1 MRTLGRSLSL
11 RLSAWEADLRARFV
25 RMTQRE
31 RFLVMAFGGMVL
43 FAVVFLPFG
52 WAADQREQ
60 YARAEA
66 ARDEAQGLA
75 RRNSPISMGALQTAR
90 LTDLEGLS
98 LEADS
103 VSIARILIEQRLA
116 GAAEAAQVEL
126 TSVTVGAELED
137 GPTPLLRAELAAPYA
152 PQTFWT
158 MLDALSRSPEAVFLD
173 SIDVTANQGPAP
185 ARLDGSIRPTGQAR
199 ATFLFPVRI
208 TAAEGAPA

>member
-11 RLSAWEADLRARFV
+11 RLSAWEADLRARFA

-31 RFLVMAFGGMVL
+31 RFLVMAFGVMVL
-43 FAVVFLPFG
+43 FAIVFLPFG

-66 ARDEAQGLA
+66 ARDEARA
-75 RRNSPISMGALQTAR
+75 MTRRNAPAALGAMQTAR

-98 LEADS
+98 LQADS
-103 VSIARILIEQRLA
+103 ISIARILIEQRLA
-116 GAAEAAQVEL
+116 EAAEAARVEL
-126 TSVTVGAELED
+126 TSVTVGAELEE

-158 MLDALSRSPEAVFLD
+158 MLDLLSRSPEAVFLD
-173 SIDVTANQGPAP
+173 SIDVTANQGTGR
-185 ARLDGSIRPTGQAR
+185 ARVDGSDRPIGQAR
-199 ATFLFPVRI
+199 ATLLFPVQI
-208 TAAEGAPA
+208 TAPEGAPA